1 VAQKLDLRS
10 RIVGRDCRQ
19 LSENLKQGCTRKSW
33 MVDAARLRE
42 LYLHVKAKCGMEGA
56 CVRKKNRKALAARSS
71 CGFRI

>member
-1 VAQKLDLRS
+1 
-10 RIVGRDCRQ
+10 
-19 LSENLKQGCTRKSW
+19 